1 MLNQE
6 QIRRLLEKFE
16 RGTCTEEE
24 LRQLQDWLDNQ
35 AARGKDWEFAGED
48 DKARTKSRMEKV
60 VLSAIQSAAANP
72 PSVAAEPA
80 PVRRIGGRPW
90 LKWVAVAAAILL
102 VIWGVGLLERPAAVV
117 KIASGPGE
125 MKKILLPDG
134 STAWLNDNSE
144 LAWREG
150 FAGGRTVEL
159 RRGEAFFDVKK
170 DADHV
175 FSVQSDSLTT
185 TVLGTSFSIKKI
197 GAGDLNISVVTGKV
211 MVSRHT
217 DTLGFLRPNQRL
229 RYHYRSEQAA
239 VDTLLAGE
247 ADGWI
252 HGDIFLRNASLAE
265 VIQLLE
271 NHFKVTVHN
280 KRLAYT
286 GEYYLQAK
294 SDISLPEI
302 VQILNLLGKKDH
314 VQFSLRGQSMTIQ

>member
-1 MLNQE
+1 M
-6 QIRRLLEKFE
+6 
-16 RGTCTEEE
+16 
-24 LRQLQDWLDNQ
+24 
-35 AARGKDWEFAGED
+35 
-48 DKARTKSRMEKV
+48 
-60 VLSAIQSAAANP
+60 
-72 PSVAAEPA
+72 
-80 PVRRIGGRPW
+80 VR
-90 LKWVAVAAAILL
+90 
-102 VIWGVGLLERPAAVV
+102 
-117 KIASGPGE
+117 IASGPGE

-159 RRGEAFFDVKK
+159 RRGEVFFDVKK
-170 DADHV
+170 DPDHV
-175 FSVQSDSLTT
+175 FSVKSDSLTT

-197 GAGDLNISVVTGKV
+197 GMGDLNISVVTGKV
-211 MVSRHT
+211 MVSRHS
-217 DTLGFLRPNQRL
+217 DTLGLLRPNQRL
-229 RYHYRSEQAA
+229 RYHHRSDQAA
-239 VDTLLAGE
+239 MDTLLAGE

-252 HGDIFLRNASLAE
+252 HGDIFLRDATLAE

-314 VQFSLRGQSMTIQ
+314 VQFSLQGQTMTIQ